1 MTLPA
6 TTAAIL
12 AHLDAVGAAYRHV
25 EHEPTPTSED
35 SARARGEPLVTGA
48 KALVLR
54 AGERFVNLVLR
65 PTRRLDSP
73 ATRRALGA
81 KKLRFATPEE
91 LLELTGLV
99 PGSVPPFGA
108 PILDLPL
115 YVDASID
122 EHDRVAF
129 NAGDLRHS
137 VVLSTEDYLRAA
149 QGAERGTFSKA

>member
-1 MTLPA
+1 MTLPRP
-6 TTAAIL
+6 TRSIL
-12 AHLDAVGAAYRHV
+12 ALLDANGITYRHV
-25 EHEPTPTSED
+25 EHEPTRTSED
-35 SARARGEPLVTGA
+35 SARARGELLVTGA
-48 KALVLR
+48 KALVLK
-54 AGERFVNLVLR
+54 ADARFVNLVLR

-73 ATRRALGA
+73 ATRRSLGV

-115 YVDASID
+115 YVDDSV
-122 EHDRVAF
+122 ESHDRVAF

-137 VVLSTEDYLRAA
+137 VVMGTKDYLHVAA
-149 QGAERGTFSKA
+149 PTARGAYSKE

>member
-1 MTLPA
+1 MSLPK
-6 TTAAIL
+6 TTSAIL
-12 AHLDAVGAAYRHV
+12 ALLKASDAPFRHI

-35 SARARGEPLVTGA
+35 SARARGEELITGA
-48 KALVLR
+48 KALVLKVDD
-54 AGERFVNLVLR
+54 RFVNLVLR
-65 PTRRLDSP
+65 PTRRLNSP

-108 PILDLPL
+108 PFFDLPL
-115 YVDASID
+115 HVDDSIA

-129 NAGDLRHS
+129 NAGDLCHS
-137 VVLSTEDYLRAA
+137 IVMETEDYLRVASPNA
-149 QGAERGTFSKA
+149 QGGYSKE

>member
-12 AHLDAVGAAYRHV
+12 AHLDAQGAAYRHV

-54 AGERFVNLVLR
+54 GGDQFLNLVLR

-99 PGSVPPFGA
+99 PGSVPPFGP

-115 YVDASID
+115 FVDASID
-122 EHDRVAF
+122 EHDKVAF

-137 VVLSTEDYLRAA
+137 VVMSTADYLHVVA
-149 QGAERGTFSKA
+149 GARRGLFSKD